1 MGKAMDFEK
10 IRKARRRGIFLRRL
24 VILAAIMIGIF
35 SIMSLNNLLVHW
47 QFPTLANNFLQGFG
61 GPGFPLQA
69 PGGTLRDVKALG
81 SDIVVLN
88 DSNLHL
94 YNRRGRELLNIQR
107 ISENTILLTTGNRML
122 TYSNGSPAFQIHFQ
136 NRLIFEAEHD
146 NPIISAALGARGNYA
161 LVSSTMQFTS
171 QVTVFT
177 ERFEQYFQWSSSEL
191 VAMVAL
197 NARGTEMAAGSI
209 GASGGQFL
217 STVFLFAFDNTEVV
231 RRLELPGELILDLE
245 YLSNDRIGII
255 TDKGLRIMDAGTGM
269 LINSYDISAGRIALA
284 RMSGEYILLLN
295 ENPEYRA
302 QTVILLSAMG
312 VELGRSEPETPV
324 RDMQVGGGRV
334 YVLTSGGVLRYGNGM
349 NLTGEAQQTGIQRIL
364 LAGNALYYFTGDEI
378 RVMDSSQFTM
388 DN

>member
-1 MGKAMDFEK
+1 MDFEK